1 MNYKKLI
8 DPELKKI
15 ARKTPYNKA
24 VLFVANIYQTIAFA
38 LTKVPQVITERTI
51 AIKGFNGLKMKV
63 NVFEPKN
70 YKSDLPCLIYV
81 HGGAF
86 SYKASV
92 YQKKLACIY
101 AAKVKCRVFFPDYH
115 LIPKYAFPAPYKDV
129 VELYKYLMANSSE
142 LRINSK
148 KIGITGESAG
158 GLLSAL
164 VSNNYKKELIEKPC
178 FQMLIYPLTDS
189 RMETESMKK
198 YTDTPLWNSISNKKM
213 WEYFSEGMESKKKAA
228 SPMLNDLPH
237 EIPKTYIETTEY
249 DCLRDEGILY
259 AKKLRDA
266 GACVELNDVKRA
278 FHGYDSAIK
287 SSITIKNVKKRIA
300 FMRKCFM

>member
-8 DPELKKI
+8 DPELKTI
-15 ARKTPYNKA
+15 ARKTPYNKG
-24 VLFVANIYQTIAFA
+24 VIFFANIFQTIAFA
-38 LTKVPQVITERTI
+38 LNKVPQEVTEKTI
-51 AIKGFNGLKMKV
+51 DIKGFNGLKMKV

-70 YKSDLPCLIYV
+70 NEDVLPCLIYV

-115 LIPKYAFPAPYKDV
+115 LIPKYTFPAPYKDV
-129 VELYKYLMANSSE
+129 VELYKYLMANSSA

-164 VSNNYKKELIEKPC
+164 VSNNYEKESIDKPC
-178 FQMLIYPLTDS
+178 FQMLIYPVTDS
-189 RMETESMKK
+189 GMKTESMKK
-198 YTDTPLWNSISNKKM
+198 YSDTPLWNSKSNKKM
-213 WEYFSEGMESKKKAA
+213 WDYFSEGKESKKKVA
-228 SPMLNDLPH
+228 SPMLNDLPNK
-237 EIPKTYIETTEY
+237 IPKAYIETTEY

-266 GACVELNDVKRA
+266 GAYVELNDVKRA
-278 FHGYDSAIK
+278 FHGYDSVIK
-287 SSITIKNVKKRIA
+287 SSITIKNVKKRIV
-300 FMRKCFM
+300 FMRKCFK

>member
-1 MNYKKLI
+1 MNYNNLI

-24 VLFVANIYQTIAFA
+24 VIFIANIYQTMSFAIA
-38 LTKVPQVITERTI
+38 KVPQEVNERTI
-51 AIKGFNGLKMKV
+51 EIKGFNGLKMKV
-63 NVFEPKN
+63 NEFEPKN
-70 YKSDLPCLIYV
+70 NESDLPCLIYV

-115 LIPKYAFPAPYKDV
+115 LTPNYPFPAPYKDI
-129 VELYKYLMANSSE
+129 VELYKYLMANSSA

-178 FQMLIYPLTDS
+178 FQMLIYPVTDS
-189 RMETESMKK
+189 RMETETMKK
-198 YTDTPLWNSISNKKM
+198 YTDTPLWNSINNKKM
-213 WEYFSEGMESKKKAA
+213 WDYFSEGSDNKKKTA
-228 SPMLNDLPH
+228 SPMQNDLPE
-237 EIPKTYIETTEY
+237 EIPSAYIETTEY

-266 GACVELNDVKRA
+266 GASVELNDVKRA